1 MPDKYRNFAQLAR
14 SEREGQDYLIRTR
27 RTGSPIFIIAPHGGA
42 IEHGSSELTVA
53 VAAGDLSFYSFEGIK
68 KARNRD
74 LHITSTRFDEPRSL
88 RLLRRADRVVA
99 LHGEG
104 RDRNVLFLGGLD
116 TETSRHV
123 QASLERHG
131 FAVRPPDK
139 PYLKGKSPR
148 NICNRGRS
156 GAGVQVEIA
165 AGMRRTFFKSLTAA
179 GVRVKTPRFRR
190 FVRALREGL
199 RAASDPHSQS
209 PKRPRQPATR
219 ASSSSRWVL

>member
-1 MPDKYRNFAQLAR
+1 MPDKYRNFAQLAK
-14 SEREGQDYLIRTR
+14 SEREGKDYRIRTR

-74 LHITSTRFDEPRSL
+74 LHITSTRFDEPRCL
-88 RLLRRADRVVA
+88 FLLREADRVVA

-104 RDRNVLFLGGLD
+104 RNRNVLFLGGRD
-116 TETSRHV
+116 AETSRHV

-131 FAVRPPDK
+131 FAVLPPDK
-139 PYLKGKSPR
+139 PYLKGKSAK

-156 GAGVQVEIA
+156 GAGVQLEIA

-179 GVRVKTPRFRR
+179 GVRVKKPRFRR

-199 RAASDPHSQS
+199 LIHSQS
-209 PKRPRQPATR
+209 PSRPRQPSTR
-219 ASSSSRWVL
+219 VSSSSRWVL